1 MRVPSVAEGDA
12 RAEATRLW
20 TLHDELEPL
29 MVDQGCHDALV
40 ELVIPA
46 VQSVAISHGVVH
58 RNQPHRPDGRSRS
71 LSYISRIL

>member
-29 MVDQGCHDALV
+29 MVGQGRHDAFI

-46 VQSVAISHGVVH
+46 VQSVAISHHEVL
-58 RNQPHRPDGRSRS
+58 RNQPRRQDGRSWS